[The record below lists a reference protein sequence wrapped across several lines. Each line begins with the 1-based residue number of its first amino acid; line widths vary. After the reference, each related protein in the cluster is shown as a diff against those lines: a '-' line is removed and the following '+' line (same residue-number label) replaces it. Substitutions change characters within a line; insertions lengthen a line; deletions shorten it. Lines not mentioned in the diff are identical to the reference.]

1 MVVNFTSMSKLICS
15 ISVIQVAATFSLKDS
30 TTFHHN
36 NMLTNDEPN
45 YIIHTKKESN
55 GKAHYIIHT

>member
-1 MVVNFTSMSKLICS
+1 MLMSKLIQH
-15 ISVIQVAATFSLKDS
+15 ISVIQVATSFALKDS

-55 GKAHYIIHT
+55 GKTHYIIHTLKKK

>member
-1 MVVNFTSMSKLICS
+1 MLMSKLIQH
-15 ISVIQVAATFSLKDS
+15 ISVIQVATSLPLKY
-30 TTFHHN
+30 TTTYPDN
-36 NMLTNDEPN
+36 NMIKNDEPN